1 MEVVRKHQ
9 KFKLSHEYNAL
20 IKRAVAGAECTQLL
34 NRSQGIMT
42 PERGLLHH
50 FAHDLDWAFEI
61 ETFSRAH
68 VQLQGDGIEVFLA
81 VG

>member
-1 MEVVRKHQ
+1 
-9 KFKLSHEYNAL
+9 
-20 IKRAVAGAECTQLL
+20 
-34 NRSQGIMT
+34 MT